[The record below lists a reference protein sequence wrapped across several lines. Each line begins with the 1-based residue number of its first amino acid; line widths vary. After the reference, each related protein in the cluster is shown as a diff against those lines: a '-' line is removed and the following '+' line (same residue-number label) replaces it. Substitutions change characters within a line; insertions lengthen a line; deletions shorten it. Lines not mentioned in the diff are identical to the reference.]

1 MMEKLMNLFKKQKN
15 NGINDE
21 SLLVV
26 SCSPHIKRNETT
38 RSLMLDVLIALLF
51 PLLWSVYVFGF
62 RALIITVVCVL
73 SCVLFEFLFKL
84 ITRKPQTI
92 FDFSA
97 VVTGVLLAFNLP
109 AMVSYWIPVVGAF
122 FAIVIVKQLFGG
134 IGMNIMNPALAA
146 RVFLFSWPE
155 EMTIYPIPFSKLPT
169 FAMSIHGSG
178 TTASATEFIASATPL
193 SALKEGMILEE
204 PSLIDLFIGNCTG
217 VIGEIATLLLLAGG
231 VYLIIRKVIT
241 WHIPVAYLG
250 TVGII
255 TYFFNPGLAANSFVY
270 MLTQLFSGGLVL
282 GAVFMATD
290 YATSPV
296 TKKGRL
302 IYGVGCGL
310 LTVLIRYY
318 SGYTG
323 GVSFAILI
331 MNCLVWYIDK
341 YTKPKVY
348 GYVKPENNKRGGE
361 DNAKT
366 QH

>member
-1 MMEKLMNLFKKQKN
+1 MMEKLMSLFKKQKN
-15 NGINDE
+15 NGIDDD
-21 SLLVV
+21 LLVV
-26 SCSPHIKRNETT
+26 TCSPHIKRNETT
-38 RSLMLDVLIALLF
+38 RSIMLDVLIALLF
-51 PLLWSVYVFGF
+51 PLLWAVYVFGF
-62 RALIITVVCVL
+62 RALTITLVCVV

-84 ITRKPQTI
+84 IVRKPQTV

-109 AMVSYWIPVVGAF
+109 AMVSYWVPVVGAF

-155 EMTIYPIPFSKLPT
+155 QMTIYPIPFSKLPVSV
-169 FAMSIHGSG
+169 MSIHGSS

-193 SALKEGMILEE
+193 SALKEGIVLDD

-217 VIGEIATLLLLAGG
+217 VIGEISTLLLLAGG
-231 VYLIIRKVIT
+231 IYLIARKVIT

-250 TVGII
+250 TVAII
-255 TYFFNPGLAANSFVY
+255 TFFFHPGLPTNPLMY
-270 MLTQLFSGGLVL
+270 MFTQLFSGGLVL

-290 YATSPV
+290 YTTSPV
-296 TKKGRL
+296 TKRGRL
-302 IYGVGCGL
+302 IYGVGCGV

-348 GYVKPENNKRGGE
+348 GYIKPANNKQGGE
-361 DNAKT
+361 DNVKT
-366 QH
+366 